1 MQQRNQVFS
10 EVAAFL
16 SMHNDV
22 YGSVEGREETEPM
35 QVQLVSGTYFSTL
48 GVQAMR
54 GRMLT
59 DEDDRSDGGNPV
71 AVVSD
76 AWWKR
81 SLASDPAILSKRLKI
96 GSTSFSI
103 VGVAPPKFFGAKV
116 GESPDIW
123 IPLSMMREVPP
134 HNGSYTDNF
143 ADWLEIF
150 GRLKPGVSV
159 AQATT
164 NLNLLFQQILR
175 GFAGGSPSQKD
186 LQTLR
191 QAHVQLTSMARG
203 LSNLRAQFS
212 SPLKILMAIAGLVL
226 LIACANIA
234 NLLLARST
242 ARARESA
249 VRQALG
255 AQRSRLVRQLLT
267 ESLVLAVTG
276 GALGV
281 ALAAAASP
289 LLLRMISN
297 GAEVVPLDISVDTRM
312 LLFTLAVTL
321 ATALLF
327 GTIPAFRATRLELT
341 TTLKDGRGTTGSR
354 TRSALA
360 RCWSSRR
367 WPFPSSSSWARA
379 SSCAAW

>member
-1 MQQRNQVFS
+1 MQ
-10 EVAAFL
+10 
-16 SMHNDV
+16 NDV
-22 YGSVEGREETEPM
+22 YGSVEGRKETEPM

-134 HNGSYTDNF
+134 HYGSYIDNF

-150 GRLKPGVSV
+150 GRLKAGVSV

-164 NLNLLFQQILR
+164 NVNLLFQQILR

-203 LSNLRAQFS
+203 LSNLRAEFS
-212 SPLKILMAIAGLVL
+212 NPLKILMAIAGLVL

-242 ARARESA
+242 ARAREFA

-267 ESLVLAVTG
+267 ESLVLAVT
-276 GALGV
+276 
-281 ALAAAASP
+281 AARSASP
-289 LLLRMISN
+289 S
-297 GAEVVPLDISVDTRM
+297 PPQP
-312 LLFTLAVTL
+312 AVCCY
-321 ATALLF
+321 A
-327 GTIPAFRATRLELT
+327 
-341 TTLKDGRGTTGSR
+341 
-354 TRSALA
+354 
-360 RCWSSRR
+360 
-367 WPFPSSSSWARA
+367 
-379 SSCAAW
+379 

>member
-1 MQQRNQVFS
+1 
-10 EVAAFL
+10 
-16 SMHNDV
+16 
-22 YGSVEGREETEPM
+22 
-35 QVQLVSGTYFSTL
+35 
-48 GVQAMR
+48 
-54 GRMLT
+54 
-59 DEDDRSDGGNPV
+59 
-71 AVVSD
+71 
-76 AWWKR
+76 
-81 SLASDPAILSKRLKI
+81 
-96 GSTSFSI
+96 
-103 VGVAPPKFFGAKV
+103 
-116 GESPDIW
+116 
-123 IPLSMMREVPP
+123 
-134 HNGSYTDNF
+134 
-143 ADWLEIF
+143 
-150 GRLKPGVSV
+150 
-159 AQATT
+159 
-164 NLNLLFQQILR
+164 
-175 GFAGGSPSQKD
+175 
-186 LQTLR
+186 
-191 QAHVQLTSMARG
+191 
-203 LSNLRAQFS
+203 
-212 SPLKILMAIAGLVL
+212 MAIAGLVL